1 MFKTSSQKAFQEIQP
16 DEEYPIDFQIQSMV
30 HAYDSPTK
38 RGQNLDKAAESQA
51 DLKQSID
58 TIRKMKKK
66 SKRRK
71 MKNNR
76 DILNEIN

>member
-1 MFKTSSQKAFQEIQP
+1 
-16 DEEYPIDFQIQSMV
+16 MV